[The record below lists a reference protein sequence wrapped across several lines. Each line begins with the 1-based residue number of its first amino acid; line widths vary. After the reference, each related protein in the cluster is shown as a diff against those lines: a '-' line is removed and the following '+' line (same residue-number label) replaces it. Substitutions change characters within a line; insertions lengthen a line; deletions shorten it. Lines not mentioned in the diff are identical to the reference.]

1 MMAEK
6 ASDLAF
12 SKEKKKR
19 AYSIEFQKKLLFVLG
34 QRVISLLPLIL
45 RWNQSEDL
53 CALLEEKIKLLRRM
67 HRIWLTVW

>member
-45 RWNQSEDL
+45 TWNQSEDL
-53 CALLEEKIKLLRRM
+53 CALLEEKIKLLSRM

>member
-6 ASDLAF
+6 SSDLAF

-45 RWNQSEDL
+45 TWNQSEDL

>member
-45 RWNQSEDL
+45 TWNQSEDL